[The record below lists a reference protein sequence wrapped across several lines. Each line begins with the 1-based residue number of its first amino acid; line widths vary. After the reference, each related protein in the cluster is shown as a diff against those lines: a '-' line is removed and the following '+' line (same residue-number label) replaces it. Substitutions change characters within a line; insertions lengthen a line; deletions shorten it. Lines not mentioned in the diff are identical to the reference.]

1 MHALRSRY
9 SAITAVLSL
18 LTVAVAV
25 FISPMA
31 SSSSSGSKSS
41 SSHRTSGA
49 TAVPAG
55 TWTNGPETAMAAAAR
70 SVTPTTGSSAV
81 ETPAVHN
88 GSTLV
93 ASRSGTAPT
102 KHTAAA
108 AAAKPVPSATTAT
121 TKVGTAGSPATTP
134 ATPTTTTSTTTPT
147 AAATAAAAATHTTTS
162 GGTIPSGPSTA
173 GTASPPAFLESP
185 PSKAQ
190 LMDPSTDYYG
200 VAANGVP
207 FETATVKTIDSE
219 VGKAPSAIEWYAGWD
234 QAYQPAAVVS
244 SWELGALPIIT
255 WESMPSNDPLT
266 PGQSRADD
274 PTYSL
279 SNIINGNFDAYIQS
293 YAQAVVQLG
302 LPVVIRFDQEMNGTW
317 YPWSETANG
326 NKAGQFVQMWRHVWD
341 IFQQVGANNDVIWLW
356 CPNRVDRLSGHSPA
370 VSEVYPGDQY
380 VDWMGLD
387 AYYRYVGD
395 PTTFNFTFGKTLSQ
409 LNAINA
415 TKPIFLA
422 EVGAIENGPYGNSL
436 ATTKAAWT
444 TNLFS
449 GIAADH
455 QIVGFSWFDN
465 TVTNIVNGQTVTDDW
480 QFDADPLTLA
490 AFKAGVTST
499 TYTGG
504 VVPTTS

>member
-1 MHALRSRY
+1 MHALRSRF
-9 SAITAVLSL
+9 SAITVVLSL

-25 FISPMA
+25 YISPMA
-31 SSSSSGSKSS
+31 SSSSSNTPSSRSASGS
-41 SSHRTSGA
+41 A
-49 TAVPAG
+49 EVLAG
-55 TWTNGPETAMAAAAR
+55 RWTNGPETAMAAAAR
-70 SVTPTTGSSAV
+70 SATTPAGLSAV
-81 ETPAVHN
+81 ETPGVHS

-93 ASRSGTAPT
+93 SNRSGTTST
-102 KHTAAA
+102 KHTAAVGPVKPA
-108 AAAKPVPSATTAT
+108 ASATTAT
-121 TKVGTAGSPATTP
+121 TKGGTP
-134 ATPTTTTSTTTPT
+134 ASPTTLPASPTTTTTTTTP
-147 AAATAAAAATHTTTS
+147 AAPTTTTAAATHTTTS
-162 GGTIPSGPSTA
+162 GGTIPSGPTTA
-173 GTASPPAFLESP
+173 GTTTPPTFLENPPA
-185 PSKAQ
+185 KAQ

-234 QAYQPAAVVS
+234 QAFQPAAVVS

-279 SNIINGNFDAYIQS
+279 ANIINGNFDAYIQS
-293 YAQAVVQLG
+293 YAEAITQLG

-317 YPWSETANG
+317 YPWSERANG
-326 NKAGQFVQMWRHVWD
+326 NSAGQFVQMWRHVWN

-356 CPNRVDRLSGHSPA
+356 CPNRVDRLSGHAPTL
-370 VSEVYPGDQY
+370 SEVYPGDQY

-395 PTTFNFTFGKTLSQ
+395 PTTFNFTFGKTLAQ

-436 ATTKAAWT
+436 APTKAAWT

-465 TVTNIVNGQTVTDDW
+465 TVTNITNGQTVTDDW

-499 TYTGG
+499 TYAGG
-504 VVPTTS
+504 VVPTT